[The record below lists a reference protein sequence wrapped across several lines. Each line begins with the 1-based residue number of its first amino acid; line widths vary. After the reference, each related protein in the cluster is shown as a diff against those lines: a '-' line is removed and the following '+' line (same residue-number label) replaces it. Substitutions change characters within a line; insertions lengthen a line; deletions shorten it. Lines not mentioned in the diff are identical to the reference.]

1 MFTHTSTT
9 TSTTTA
15 TTSTTITSTAAV
27 LIADAIRSS
36 DTLKVADL
44 LDGGGCDA
52 MLRIFRKHG
61 ASDSEIVG
69 HGCAVLC
76 LLTGSCCVS
85 TVGPSSSSS
94 SSSIA
99 VSTACM
105 ETDDMVL
112 PIATKRSID
121 AGTTGV
127 VSLDRT
133 LTGRVI
139 EYLGAIGFYRAFIG
153 CISLHVGDAI
163 ISELGLAAIASLGG
177 GRGIAHNNNRY
188 LLSTMETNC
197 CEVITQVG
205 SFGFNMRH
213 RRCCIIATHFCAA
226 VEVLCEAVNVSKL
239 LDSGCSQ
246 MLLALMKLHLS
257 DVCFS
262 TAAVKAVCG
271 LSSLSSLLRI
281 ELMRFQVC
289 DVLVEAYTKHS
300 MTCKTII
307 LDICEATLHL
317 SVDVCNIERIG
328 LAGLCKV
335 LVHALQT
342 HLLWIEQGAEI
353 ATSAVLHLVV
363 ASSNGTA
370 DTTTTDA
377 YNENQYR
384 FVDAGIMEA
393 LQMTLRSELLSFRT
407 LDNLTELLRVFA
419 VEDIELSSDSLTQ
432 RIVRQDNQQ
441 YCSVYDY
448 LTLKKEPVRAAI
460 HIVPFTTTEGNE
472 LLLSSHP
479 SVEL

>member
-1 MFTHTSTT
+1 MT
-9 TSTTTA
+9 
-15 TTSTTITSTAAV
+15 
-27 LIADAIRSS
+27 
-36 DTLKVADL
+36 KL
-44 LDGGGCDA
+44 LDDGGCDA

-69 HGCAVLC
+69 HGCAILC

-85 TVGPSSSSS
+85 TIGPSSSSS
-94 SSSIA
+94 SSSSSIT
-99 VSTACM
+99 VSTTCM
-105 ETDDMVL
+105 ETDDVVL
-112 PIATKRSID
+112 PTATERSID
-121 AGTTGV
+121 TGAGV
-127 VSLDRT
+127 ASLDRT

-139 EYLGAIGFYRAFIG
+139 EYLGAIGFYRAFLG

-177 GRGIAHNNNRY
+177 GRGTAHNNNYNNNRY
-188 LLSTMETNC
+188 LLSTAETNC

-213 RRCCIIATHFCAA
+213 RRCCIIATHFCVA

-239 LDSGCSQ
+239 LNSGCSQ

-257 DVCFS
+257 DACFS

-289 DVLVEAYTKHS
+289 EVLVEAYTLHS

-317 SVDVCNIERIG
+317 SVDVCNVERIG